1 MEVKDAITEMK
12 NVLEGIKSRICEAEQ
27 INEVKDRLM
36 EITVMEQREKN
47 EKKWDLWDNIKHK
60 NNRFTG
66 VLEGQER
73 GTGQKKKKKN
83 LKT

>member
-1 MEVKDAITEMK
+1 MGPNQTDKLLHNKRNQKENKKTAYRMGVKDAITEMK

-47 EKKWDLWDNIKHK
+47 EKK
-60 NNRFTG
+60 
-66 VLEGQER
+66 
-73 GTGQKKKKKN
+73 
-83 LKT
+83 

>member
-47 EKKWDLWDNIKHK
+47 EKK
-60 NNRFTG
+60 
-66 VLEGQER
+66 
-73 GTGQKKKKKN
+73 
-83 LKT
+83 